1 MEKPKVEY
9 VVIHESV
16 WQSILSDLW
25 TFGFLVGSVAINEW
39 LLGGSGF
46 LNGVIAFMLVIG
58 LFSKHAAYTKLRKTP
73 AQAIKHI
80 QDTFFAAT
88 TPNARPDE

>member
-1 MEKPKVEY
+1 
-9 VVIHESV
+9 
-16 WQSILSDLW
+16 
-25 TFGFLVGSVAINEW
+25 
-39 LLGGSGF
+39 
-46 LNGVIAFMLVIG
+46 MLVIG